1 MLEVNSSSI
10 FLLTMKVRLYKGQ
23 CVHKRWPQTKA
34 GVKTGN
40 MVIVLDGPPPRTKV
54 VVPFV
59 DWRENSRVVDAE
71 TLKTH

>member
-1 MLEVNSSSI
+1 
-10 FLLTMKVRLYKGQ
+10 
-23 CVHKRWPQTKA
+23 
-34 GVKTGN
+34 

-71 TLKTH
+71 ALKTL